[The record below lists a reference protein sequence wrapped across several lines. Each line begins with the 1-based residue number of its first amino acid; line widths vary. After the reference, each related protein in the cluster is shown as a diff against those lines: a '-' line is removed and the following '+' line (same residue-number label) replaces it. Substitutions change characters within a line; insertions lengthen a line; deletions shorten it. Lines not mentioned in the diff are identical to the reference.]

1 MGKIIL
7 RNLICYS
14 YHGCFSEENKIGSE
28 YKLDIW
34 VEGDFSL
41 AEQTDKLSHAVD
53 YVTISDI
60 ASEEM
65 AVSSKL
71 IEHVASRILSRVFLR
86 WKNID
91 SGGVYQDVQFTK
103 FLVKPIEESFET
115 FPVRNVRSFNE

>member
-1 MGKIIL
+1 MGRITVRDLKL
-7 RNLICYS
+7 YS
-14 YHGCFSEENKIGSE
+14 YHGCFEEEQKIGSE

-53 YVTISDI
+53 YVSISDI

-71 IEHVASRILSRVFLR
+71 IEHVANRILSRVFLR

-91 SGGVYQDVQFTK
+91 SGGVIIKKTSPPMNTFAKSVEYK
-103 FLVKPIEESFET
+103 IEKN
-115 FPVRNVRSFNE
+115 R

>member
-1 MGKIIL
+1 MGRITVRDLKL
-7 RNLICYS
+7 YS
-14 YHGCFSEENKIGSE
+14 YHGCFEEEQKIGSE

-41 AEQTDKLSHAVD
+41 AEQTDKLNHAVD
-53 YVTISDI
+53 YVAISDI

-71 IEHVASRILSRVFLR
+71 IEHVASRILSRVFSR

-91 SGGVYQDVQFTK
+91 SSGVI
-103 FLVKPIEESFET
+103 VKKITPPMNTYSESVEYKLE
-115 FPVRNVRSFNE
+115 RNR